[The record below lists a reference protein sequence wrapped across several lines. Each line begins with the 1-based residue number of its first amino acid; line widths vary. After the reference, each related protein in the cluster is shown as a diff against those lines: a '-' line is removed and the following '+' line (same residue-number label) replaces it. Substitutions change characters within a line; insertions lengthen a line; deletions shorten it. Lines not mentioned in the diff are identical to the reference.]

1 MNRRTHRRKF
11 FRQAVAVSALSAVA
25 GKDAATT
32 SGQTT
37 QQDSGIVIWLGHT
50 DLNRIAENMAKCA
63 DHGFRTVYVEPRYVG
78 KALYHSK
85 VVALFDS
92 MYALSTKKDL
102 SDALRRFDPYDVSVR
117 EAKRHGL
124 RFIAEISIFD
134 RWFPGLEDRFYE
146 QHPQYLMLHKDQG
159 GLPYP
164 GVPCYAEKAAQD
176 YCLAEV
182 KELVGRGAEG
192 IAFDMGSHQIGWTPP
207 GRRYQGQADSFGFNP
222 PVVEEFKRRY
232 GVDVQKES
240 FDKKKWY
247 ALQGEFF
254 TQFLRRVKAEIKE
267 TRLEVGVTPEGYLG
281 YGAQPH
287 WTGSHGA
294 FSQAPAVRIDL
305 EWQKWLQEGIVDVL
319 RVYVGPNGP
328 FGPYYLA
335 VAEAMKRQ
343 SARGRFYLHVRGI
356 APAELC
362 PLASQ
367 VRAST
372 LDGYSVAHSGLDFPP
387 CAEAR

>member
-1 MNRRTHRRKF
+1 VN
-11 FRQAVAVSALSAVA
+11 V
-25 GKDAATT
+25 
-32 SGQTT
+32 
-37 QQDSGIVIWLGHT
+37 
-50 DLNRIAENMAKCA
+50 
-63 DHGFRTVYVEPRYVG
+63 
-78 KALYHSK
+78 
-85 VVALFDS
+85 
-92 MYALSTKKDL
+92 
-102 SDALRRFDPYDVSVR
+102 
-117 EAKRHGL
+117 
-124 RFIAEISIFD
+124 
-134 RWFPGLEDRFYE
+134 LEED
-146 QHPQYLMLHKDQG
+146 
-159 GLPYP
+159 
-164 GVPCYAEKAAQD
+164 
-176 YCLAEV
+176 
-182 KELVGRGAEG
+182 
-192 IAFDMGSHQIGWTPP
+192 
-207 GRRYQGQADSFGFNP
+207 
-222 PVVEEFKRRY
+222 
-232 GVDVQKES
+232 
-240 FDKKKWY
+240 FDKKKWH
-247 ALQGEFF
+247 ALHGEFF

-287 WTGSHGA
+287 WTGSQGA